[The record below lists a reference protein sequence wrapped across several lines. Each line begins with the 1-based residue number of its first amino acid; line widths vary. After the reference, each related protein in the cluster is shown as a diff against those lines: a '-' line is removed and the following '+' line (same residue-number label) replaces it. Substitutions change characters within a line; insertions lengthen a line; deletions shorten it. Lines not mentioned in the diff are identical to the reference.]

1 VIRIHHIGG
10 IGGYGPSE
18 VLTQLGHTEWII
30 YDAQEESLSS
40 ASPLGPS
47 RQFVKACVGKDKGTV
62 DFHVTRWPSASSML
76 KPAASASQFT
86 LILPDDRALVW
97 GPHTEIVKTISMET
111 DGIDSLASDHA
122 LPPADFLSVDAQG
135 AELLILEGASKMLK
149 DVTTG
154 VVCEVE
160 FAELYEEQPL
170 FQDTA
175 ARLKKDHFRLCEV
188 FNQQYFNTAPAYPSV
203 QGRGFLTVGEALFL
217 RESGFWL
224 GDEEADL
231 KPENVIKCLKLAA
244 VAVAFDQLDYAMDI
258 CRRLEKS
265 GLISLSALAEQTNVK
280 YVRLLSD
287 LLRAVDSRGTLKPSL
302 ELPEDQ
308 QPAQERR
315 TGMPGPAALVFVGV
329 AIQIGARGLIR
340 RTTRKKLTW
349 GYPPVSKVLHKYG
362 FEQLAMKHMIRALN
376 VRLLN
381 GGTNTK
387 NLDFMSDLYRYL
399 ISS

>member
-1 VIRIHHIGG
+1 
-10 IGGYGPSE
+10 
-18 VLTQLGHTEWII
+18 
-30 YDAQEESLSS
+30 
-40 ASPLGPS
+40 
-47 RQFVKACVGKDKGTV
+47 
-62 DFHVTRWPSASSML
+62 ML
-76 KPAASASQFT
+76 KPAAGAKQFT

-97 GPHTEIVKTISMET
+97 GLHTEIVKTISMET
-111 DGIDSLASDHA
+111 DGIDSLASDNA
-122 LPPADFLSVDAQG
+122 LRPADFLSIDAQG

-175 ARLKKDHFRLCEV
+175 ARLKKDHFRLCEI
-188 FNQQYFNTAPAYPSV
+188 FNQQYFNTSPAYPSV

-224 GDEEADL
+224 GDAEGNL

-265 GLISLSALAEQTNVK
+265 GLISLSAAAEQTNVK
-280 YVRLLSD
+280 YVKLLSD
-287 LLRAVDSRGTLKPSL
+287 LLHAVDSQSNLKPSL

-308 QPAQERR
+308 PPAQER
-315 TGMPGPAALVFVGV
+315 
-329 AIQIGARGLIR
+329 
-340 RTTRKKLTW
+340 
-349 GYPPVSKVLHKYG
+349 
-362 FEQLAMKHMIRALN
+362 LN
-376 VRLLN
+376 
-381 GGTNTK
+381 
-387 NLDFMSDLYRYL
+387 
-399 ISS
+399 